1 MRGALS
7 ECVCVRLWPLCA
19 PVNRSQCARGRQN
32 WNSTPPISDQ
42 RKSPRSAMA
51 RCISHLALN
60 LAEAVTTYVRDPDS
74 DADLQP
80 MANPDSADL
89 SACAWSWWRG
99 ARELPARAG
108 AGARRALSYTHCH
121 AKLAGPR
128 GERAWTRERG
138 PRAAAGYK
146 ALCALGLG
154 LLIGLPSTVPSS
166 SEPAVWNRAVPDS
179 RRQTRTGRCAER
191 HGDSVLCDR
200 SLRGALC

>member
-1 MRGALS
+1 
-7 ECVCVRLWPLCA
+7 LCA
-19 PVNRSQCARGRQN
+19 PVNRSQCARGRQD
-32 WNSTPPISDQ
+32 WKFPPHPISDHGDQ
-42 RKSPRSAMA
+42 SAAAGAILRQVA
-51 RCISHLALN
+51 RQLRTRIWRRRLRLTFAIRIRMPIFN
-60 LAEAVTTYVRDPDS
+60 RWRIRRA
-74 DADLQP
+74 
-80 MANPDSADL
+80 DSADL

-108 AGARRALSYTHCH
+108 AGGGPRARRALSYTHCH

-154 LLIGLPSTVPSS
+154 LLIGLPSTVSSS

-191 HGDSVLCDR
+191 HGDTDSVLCDR